1 MRRVLTLL
9 LTVAMMLSLIVVAS
23 ADTQTVKLKVEETG
37 KTDTTVTYTITLD
50 ATNCDGVAA
59 LQFTLKPTGMEQDGE
74 ATLTSFRKEF
84 NLDNSN
90 PNKKGSYG
98 FTSGKYVAYGGNID
112 DGVGLMG
119 GKEYTIMT
127 ITYTITGASHS
138 LAVEEFKACR
148 DGDQA
153 MNNPYTISTDTGDT
167 NVKKG
172 DINGDGTVNIKD
184 RIILI
189 RYLAKWSDYQNEIV
203 KGEASFEAADIN
215 NDGVVNI
222 KDRIILVRYLA
233 KWHGEYDSYFE

>member
-153 MNNPYTISTDTGDT
+153 MNNPYTISTDTGT
-167 NVKKG
+167 KKG
-172 DINGDGTVNIKD
+172 DINGDNKITVADVVYLTRYFAEWDGYTFDPSVADVNGDGKVTVAD
-184 RIILI
+184 AV
-189 RYLAKWSDYQNEIV
+189 YLARCLAEW
-203 KGEASFEAADIN
+203 
-215 NDGVVNI
+215 DGYTL
-222 KDRIILVRYLA
+222 D
-233 KWHGEYDSYFE
+233 